1 MNKQDKKLAL
11 SVLAALAAGIAL
23 IYTMIMYHDI
33 IFAVAGMS
41 VIFLITAFIMTQNI
55 IAFVSKQNTSYN
67 VRMRDSIDDISSLIE
82 NINNMQ
88 TRIAKANFIY
98 TRQIA
103 QSVVTLENNYMESQE
118 ALYKNLSYIS
128 NAQNKSTKL
137 MIKYDLSNTTKL
149 ISTLKDLRNQLSNTM
164 IQGFDQIQPNNTDM
178 VSLLEDIV
186 NYLKAQ
192 PSGIDEE
199 MSNQLNTLAQEL
211 QNISHNIEH
220 IQIPSAATPAN
231 MAGMNSTADDLT
243 EAFPQASSASLDDLL
258 GSLQPED
265 NGSSS
270 PVEDSSS
277 LDDLLSA
284 SQAEHND
291 SLDDLLGASQP
302 EDNGSSSPVED
313 SDSLDD
319 LLSASQAEHSDS
331 LDDLLGALQP
341 EDNSS
346 SSPAEDSTSLDDI
359 LSASQSENS
368 DSLDDLLETANEL
381 DVLLGA
387 SQAEESHNLE
397 EAATPT
403 FTVIDGSQPK
413 EEAVQTDT
421 MDNAN
426 KQLSPDEISALF
438 AAAEPA
444 PKKAEAAPQ
453 PASPAA
459 PADDNPNKQ
468 LSSDE
473 IAALFA
479 AAEPAPAKDA
489 LAEEKKMDEAIAKA
503 TPEPPTL
510 ADLPNDP
517 NKQLSPDEI
526 AALFASM

>member
-23 IYTMIMYHDI
+23 IYTLIMYYDI

-55 IAFVSKQNTSYN
+55 IAFASKQNTSYN
-67 VRMRDSIDDISSLIE
+67 IRMRDSIDDISTLIE
-82 NINNMQ
+82 NMSSIQ
-88 TRIAKANFIY
+88 TRLAKANFIY

-103 QSVVTLENNYMESQE
+103 QSVVTLENNYAESQE

-192 PSGIDEE
+192 PSGMDEE
-199 MSNQLNTLAQEL
+199 MSTQLNNLAQEL

-220 IQIPSAATPAN
+220 IQIPAPIAVPADMPLSQTASQPVAAEAIADNIQPAEGLN
-231 MAGMNSTADDLT
+231 DIAETDST
-243 EAFPQASSASLDDLL
+243 LDDLL
-258 GSLQPED
+258 G
-265 NGSSS
+265 
-270 PVEDSSS
+270 
-277 LDDLLSA
+277 A
-284 SQAEHND
+284 SQNEGSD
-291 SLDDLLGASQP
+291 SLDDLLGASQI
-302 EDNGSSSPVED
+302 ENNGSLDDLLGASQIES

-319 LLSASQAEHSDS
+319 LL
-331 LDDLLGALQP
+331 
-341 EDNSS
+341 N
-346 SSPAEDSTSLDDI
+346 
-359 LSASQSENS
+359 
-368 DSLDDLLETANEL
+368 TANEL
-381 DVLLGA
+381 DTLLGTSQTEDTDIA
-387 SQAEESHNLE
+387 STLFDASPAESNNENDTSLDNLLNATDSLDGLLDSQTEADTLQNAAPIAAQEES
-397 EAATPT
+397 TPT

-413 EEAVQTDT
+413 EEATQTDT
-421 MDNAN
+421 AENAN

-438 AAAEPA
+438 AAAEPS
-444 PKKAEAAPQ
+444 PKKAEAETP
-453 PASPAA
+453 PAVSTEPS
-459 PADDNPNKQ
+459 DDNPNKQ

-479 AAEPAPAKDA
+479 AAEPSPAKDA
-489 LAEEKKMDEAIAKA
+489 TAEEKEMDEAIAKA
-503 TPEPPTL
+503 APAPATL
-510 ADLPNDP
+510 ADIPDDP

>member
-23 IYTMIMYHDI
+23 IYTLIMYHDI

-55 IAFVSKQNTSYN
+55 IAFASKQNTSYN
-67 VRMRDSIDDISSLIE
+67 IRMRDSIDDISTLIE
-82 NINNMQ
+82 NMSSIQ
-88 TRIAKANFIY
+88 TRLAKANFIY

-103 QSVVTLENNYMESQE
+103 QSVVTLENNYAESQE

-192 PSGIDEE
+192 PSGMDEE
-199 MSNQLNTLAQEL
+199 MSTQLNNLAQEL

-220 IQIPSAATPAN
+220 IQIPAPAAVPADIPLSQTTSQPVAAEAIADN
-231 MAGMNSTADDLT
+231 IQPAESFNDIAETDST
-243 EAFPQASSASLDDLL
+243 LDDLL
-258 GSLQPED
+258 G
-265 NGSSS
+265 
-270 PVEDSSS
+270 
-277 LDDLLSA
+277 A
-284 SQAEHND
+284 SQNEGSD
-291 SLDDLLGASQP
+291 SLDDLLGASQ
-302 EDNGSSSPVED
+302 
-313 SDSLDD
+313 
-319 LLSASQAEHSDS
+319 
-331 LDDLLGALQP
+331 
-341 EDNSS
+341 
-346 SSPAEDSTSLDDI
+346 I
-359 LSASQSENS
+359 ENS
-368 DSLDDLLETANEL
+368 DSLDDLLDTANEL
-381 DVLLGA
+381 DTLLGTSQTEDTDISNTLFDA
-387 SQAEESHNLE
+387 SPAESNNENDTSLDNLLNATDSLDGLLDSQTEADTLQNAAPIAAQEES
-397 EAATPT
+397 TPT

-413 EEAVQTDT
+413 EEATQTDT
-421 MDNAN
+421 AENAN

-438 AAAEPA
+438 AAAEPS
-444 PKKAEAAPQ
+444 PKKAEAETP
-453 PASPAA
+453 PAVSTEPS
-459 PADDNPNKQ
+459 DDNPNKQ

-479 AAEPAPAKDA
+479 AAEPSPAKDA
-489 LAEEKKMDEAIAKA
+489 TAEEKEMDEAIAKA
-503 TPEPPTL
+503 APAPATL
-510 ADLPNDP
+510 ADIPDDP

>member
-23 IYTMIMYHDI
+23 IYTLIMYHDI

-55 IAFVSKQNTSYN
+55 ITFASKQNTSYN
-67 VRMRDSIDDISSLIE
+67 IRMRESIDDISTLIE
-82 NINNMQ
+82 NMSSIQ

-192 PSGIDEE
+192 PSGMDEE
-199 MSNQLNTLAQEL
+199 MSVQLNNLAQEL

-220 IQIPSAATPAN
+220 IQIPAPAAVPADMPLSQTASRPVAAEAIADN
-231 MAGMNSTADDLT
+231 IQPAEGLNDIAETDST
-243 EAFPQASSASLDDLL
+243 LDDLL
-258 GSLQPED
+258 GVSPNE
-265 NGSSS
+265 GS
-270 PVEDSSS
+270 DS
-277 LDDLLSA
+277 LDNLLGA
-284 SQAEHND
+284 SQIENNG
-291 SLDDLLGASQP
+291 SLDDLLGASQI
-302 EDNGSSSPVED
+302 ENSG
-313 SDSLDD
+313 SLDD
-319 LLSASQAEHSDS
+319 LLNTANELDTLLGTSQTEDTDISNTLFDASPAESNNENDTS
-331 LDDLLGALQP
+331 LDDLLNA
-341 EDNSS
+341 
-346 SSPAEDSTSLDDI
+346 T
-359 LSASQSENS
+359 
-368 DSLDDLLETANEL
+368 DSLDGSLNSQT
-381 DVLLGA
+381 DVDTLQNDA
-387 SQAEESHNLE
+387 PIAEEE
-397 EAATPT
+397 TTPT

-413 EEAVQTDT
+413 EETTQTDT
-421 MDNAN
+421 AENAN

-438 AAAEPA
+438 AAAEPS
-444 PKKAEAAPQ
+444 PKKAEAETTP
-453 PASPAA
+453 PASTEPS
-459 PADDNPNKQ
+459 DDNPNKQ

-479 AAEPAPAKDA
+479 AAEPSPAKDA
-489 LAEEKKMDEAIAKA
+489 TAEEKEMDEAIAKA
-503 TPEPPTL
+503 APAPATL
-510 ADLPNDP
+510 ADLPDDP